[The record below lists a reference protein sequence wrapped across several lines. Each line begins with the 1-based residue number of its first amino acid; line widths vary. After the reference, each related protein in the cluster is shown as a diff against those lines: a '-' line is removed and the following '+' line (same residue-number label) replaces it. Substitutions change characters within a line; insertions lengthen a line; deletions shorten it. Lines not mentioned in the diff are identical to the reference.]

1 MLLWYLNLWF
11 LILGGNPFTFHFPFY
26 YSFTILLLYTTL
38 EEFWFLVW
46 GWVCRIIRMSPD
58 LTALVLVEGEI
69 ILILVWERN
78 SESESELSSGF
89 LVSVMSCAW
98 SGSSLSSVFCIS
110 GVGLGSLSFVFVFDG
125 WGGVGWV
132 WNRIRLRNEELGL
145 GTAEWA
151 WDYPHLHYIHKVYQR
166 ESIRRILRDSE
177 RQLELEER

>member
-1 MLLWYLNLWF
+1 
-11 LILGGNPFTFHFPFY
+11 
-26 YSFTILLLYTTL
+26 
-38 EEFWFLVW
+38 
-46 GWVCRIIRMSPD
+46 MSPD

-125 WGGVGWV
+125 
-132 WNRIRLRNEELGL
+132 
-145 GTAEWA
+145 
-151 WDYPHLHYIHKVYQR
+151 
-166 ESIRRILRDSE
+166 
-177 RQLELEER
+177 